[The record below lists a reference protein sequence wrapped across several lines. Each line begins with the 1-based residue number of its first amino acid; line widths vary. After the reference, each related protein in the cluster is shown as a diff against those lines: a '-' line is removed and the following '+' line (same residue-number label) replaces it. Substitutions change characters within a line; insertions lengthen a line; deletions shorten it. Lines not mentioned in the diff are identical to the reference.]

1 MGTPLFYFP
10 AKVLDFFEKTKIVFV
25 LYFLRHLFVS
35 FCFAINLQKADA
47 EVISSFLKISVKSFR
62 LFKNIA

>member
-1 MGTPLFYFP
+1 M
-10 AKVLDFFEKTKIVFV
+10 
-25 LYFLRHLFVS
+25 RHLCIFLTHPFFS
-35 FCFAINLQKADA
+35 GFAINLQKVDA

>member
-1 MGTPLFYFP
+1 M
-10 AKVLDFFEKTKIVFV
+10 
-25 LYFLRHLFVS
+25 RHLCIFLTHPFFS
-35 FCFAINLQKADA
+35 GFAINLQKADGFAINLQKADA

>member
-1 MGTPLFYFP
+1 M
-10 AKVLDFFEKTKIVFV
+10 
-25 LYFLRHLFVS
+25 RHLCIFLTHLS
-35 FCFAINLQKADA
+35 GFAINLQKADA